1 MNAVMFGEGLAVE
14 KAIEGNEAFEKKPFV
29 KPELVVL
36 DVRDTQTGG
45 VPDPNEFNPFL
56 QMS

>member
-1 MNAVMFGEGLAVE
+1 MK
-14 KAIEGNEAFEKKPFV
+14 KAIESNGTVEKKPFV